1 MATLIQDL
9 RYAFRLLVRQPG
21 FTLAALLALAI
32 GIGATTL
39 IFSVVNAVLL
49 RPLPFPQAQHILRI
63 EEQHGQTERTTNL
76 TYASFIDLEE
86 QAETVEY
93 LAACRFSTANLTDGA
108 EPQQVNLLA
117 VSTGY
122 FSALG
127 VAPALGRTFLPE
139 EDLPDR
145 PTVVMLSYRLWQ
157 QRYGADPDFV
167 GKTIKLGSSVATVV
181 GVMPPGFHSGYA
193 VAGQYDL
200 WSPLVPT
207 GNLRANRRSHLLG
220 VIARLKSGV
229 TLEQARAELSTIA
242 TRIER
247 QNPGIDPDL
256 NLKAVG
262 LQDRLVAPLRQTLI
276 VFFCAV
282 GLLLLIAC
290 TNVANLLL
298 ARSATREKEMAIR
311 AALGA
316 GRFRL
321 VRQVLTESALLAG
334 SGGALGL
341 LLAVWGAE
349 LVRRLNPVDF
359 PRINEVS
366 LDGRVLGFSLL
377 VSLLTGLLFG
387 LAPALQLPR
396 QALYETLKDGGR
408 ATAGVRRVWLRQ
420 SLVVS
425 EVALTLVLLI
435 GAGLL
440 ANSFLRLMQLK
451 RGFDPTDVLTV
462 SLNLPSSKYLTG
474 AQQTAILKQI
484 LEHVSAAPGVRS
496 AGLISVLPFTGGP
509 ATDFVIE
516 GRPPVEANQEPVADI
531 RICDADYFRTLGI
544 ALRAGRPFT
553 ARDAAE
559 APRVLLIN
567 EEMARRYW
575 PGESPLGQRLTM
587 KDWGPPLT
595 GEIVG
600 VVDDVKADSLD
611 SETRP
616 MIYWPYPQ
624 FPGVFNNLVIRTT
637 GEASGVVAAVK
648 SQVWLVDHEQ
658 PLSKIQSMEEV
669 IAGSVAPRR
678 FNMLLLG
685 VFAALALTLAAIGL
699 YGVISYTVAQRTH
712 EIGVRM
718 ALGAQPGDVLRLFII
733 QGGSLAL
740 IGVGAGLLAAL
751 ALTRLMSS
759 LLYGVSATDPLT
771 FMLIPLLL
779 TLVALLACYLPARRA
794 SKVDPLVA
802 LRYE

>member
-1 MATLIQDL
+1 MATLIHDL
-9 RYAFRLLVRQPG
+9 RYAVRLLVRQPG
-21 FTLAALLALAI
+21 FTLTALLALAI
-32 GIGATTL
+32 GIGATTI

-49 RPLPFPQAQHILRI
+49 RPLPFPQAQRILRI

-76 TYASFIDLEE
+76 TYASFIDLAA
-86 QAETVEY
+86 QAETVEH
-93 LAACRFSTANLTDGA
+93 LAACRFSTANLTDGI
-108 EPQQVNLLA
+108 EPRQVSVLA
-117 VSTGY
+117 VSAGY

-127 VAPALGRTFLPE
+127 VVPVLGRTFLPA
-139 EDLPDR
+139 EDLPEGGN
-145 PTVVMLSYRLWQ
+145 VVMLSHQLWQ
-157 QRYGADPDFV
+157 QRYGADPDFI

-181 GVMPPGFHSGYA
+181 GVMPQGFRAGYPL
-193 VAGQYDL
+193 AGQYDL
-200 WSPLVPT
+200 WVPLVAT

-220 VIARLKSGV
+220 VIARIKPNV
-229 TLEQARAELSTIA
+229 TLEQARAELNTIA
-242 TRIER
+242 RRIEQ
-247 QNPGIDPDL
+247 QNPGIDPDM
-256 NLKAVG
+256 NLSAVG
-262 LQDRLVAPLRQTLI
+262 LQDRLVAPLRQTLL

-290 TNVANLLL
+290 ANVANLLL
-298 ARSATREKEMAIR
+298 ARAATREKEMAIR

-316 GRFRL
+316 GRLRL
-321 VRQVLTESALLAG
+321 VRQVLTESALLAAA
-334 SGGALGL
+334 GGTLGL
-341 LLAVWGAE
+341 LLTVWGTQ
-349 LVRRLNPVDF
+349 LVRQLDPTNF

-366 LDGRVLGFSLL
+366 LDVRVLGFALL

-408 ATAGVRRVWLRQ
+408 GNTGVRRAWLRQ
-420 SLVVS
+420 ALVVA

-440 ANSFLRLMQLK
+440 ASSFVRLMQVN
-451 RGFDPTDVLTV
+451 RGFDPTDVLTI
-462 SLNLPSSKYLTG
+462 SLNLPASKYPTG
-474 AQQTAILKQI
+474 AQQTTILKQM
-484 LEHVSAAPGVRS
+484 LEHVAAAPGVRS

-531 RICDADYFRTLGI
+531 RICDADYFRTLSI
-544 ALRAGRPFT
+544 PLRAGRTFT
-553 ARDAAE
+553 ERDNAE

-575 PGESPLGQRLTM
+575 PGESPLGQRVTM

-595 GEIVG
+595 GEVVG
-600 VVDDVKADSLD
+600 VVGDVKADGLD

-624 FPGVFNNLVIRTT
+624 FPGTFNNLVIRAA
-637 GEASGVVAAVK
+637 GEPRDVVAAVK
-648 SQVWLVDHEQ
+648 SEVWLVDHEQ
-658 PLSKIQSMEEV
+658 PLSRIQTMEEV

-685 VFAALALTLAAIGL
+685 IFAALALTLAAIGL
-699 YGVISYTVAQRTH
+699 YGVIAYTVAQRTH

-718 ALGAQPGDVLRLFII
+718 ALGAQSRDVLRLVIL

-751 ALTRLMSS
+751 ALTRAMAS

-771 FMLIPLLL
+771 FVLIPLLL